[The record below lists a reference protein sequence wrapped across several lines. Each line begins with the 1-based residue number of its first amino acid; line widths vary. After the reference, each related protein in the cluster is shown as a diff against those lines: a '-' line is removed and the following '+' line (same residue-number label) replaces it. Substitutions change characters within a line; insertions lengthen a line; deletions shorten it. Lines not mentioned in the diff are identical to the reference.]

1 MRATGGCPCLLCEI
15 DHLVS
20 SSSGLGSVKGVLV
33 VSRQVSQRLRVT
45 YPEEGNQISFHQPSD
60 EVFDESPALGRFLR
74 VWPRGIGY
82 RKPFD
87 LVDGDTLHHRVE
99 RYVLVLL
106 GSDDEVGICTSACIL
121 QRRRDRTLDE
131 DSQIPLVAQQDWTND
146 LLQAGTSES
155 ADLTSAK
162 CGRLKQGHT

>member
-20 SSSGLGSVKGVLV
+20 SSSGLGSIKGVLV
-33 VSRQVSQRLRVT
+33 VSRKYQRLRVT
-45 YPEEGNQISFHQPSD
+45 YPEERYKVPFNQPSD
-60 EVFDESPALGRFLR
+60 EVFDESSALGRLLR

-82 RKPFD
+82 LEPLN

-106 GSDDEVGICTSACIL
+106 GSDNEMGIWTSAYTIPSC
-121 QRRRDRTLDE
+121 RERTFDE
-131 DSQIPLVAQQDWTND
+131 DS
-146 LLQAGTSES
+146 
-155 ADLTSAK
+155 
-162 CGRLKQGHT
+162 